1 MNAVGYLLLCLSM
14 FALVGWLLRR
24 HYVKA
29 RELLQAWAD
38 GNGYKILHAT
48 RPLFVPF
55 NVPLGATK
63 YQVVYH
69 VAVYDDAVKRIRSAW
84 VRLGTYWT
92 GSMEA
97 DAIKVV
103 WEHES

>member
-1 MNAVGYLLLCLSM
+1 MTIAGYLM
-14 FALVGWLLRR
+14 FCVITLVLAGSLTWR
-24 HYVKA
+24 HYVQA

-38 GNGYKILHAT
+38 ANGYKILHAK

-55 NVPLGATK
+55 NVHLGATK

-92 GSMEA
+92 GSMEG